1 MRENWKKSVSL
12 VICLAMLL
20 SAGFSAFAADY
31 KSTDLNGM
39 FVSEAVD
46 LGHPITN
53 TQFIN
58 CTFGVED
65 GKNMVYSTVSG
76 KPASFVVY
84 NLDDRKV
91 EREFLLAGA
100 KTCWSHGTDSK
111 GNVYIATQSAAS
123 LFRYDPNTKKVERL
137 GGITAP
143 DGTVQTALYDVSFDE
158 KDNVYFGTYP
168 SALVMKYDVAS
179 GSFEVFN
186 DSVFAG
192 EKYVRNQEIHNGYMY
207 CGNNADTPRFARIE
221 MKTGK
226 VEYLPNFELPS
237 GEYCKAFS
245 GGITSAGDYLFINF
259 TSSEKRSITAVYKIS
274 ENKWLTNEDQ
284 FVESNGFYVSPEL
297 NGKVYTHNRADN
309 KLWAFDLKTE
319 KYEKTEI
326 PGSTNRNSKWIEF
339 NTPDLPGK
347 TLCTVQSNGNV
358 TYINM
363 EKGTYEDVPSN
374 AAPQPIEVRSME
386 PGMKGSNTI
395 AIGAYMGPVLT
406 FLDDT
411 THQKTT
417 IASSQVEG
425 MGQVGDDFIVCTY
438 PGANIW
444 SVDCERPFETL
455 EKTQLT
461 TLSTDKQDR
470 PFKVIEAGEVAA
482 ISSVPDYG
490 ILDGALTIYDPVSKK
505 FDVYQGLIKE
515 QSIIGLA
522 YKDGK
527 IYGSTAIWGGLGIDP
542 TQTKAK
548 LFQFDL
554 ATRKVEKEVT
564 PQIKGLS
571 SDAMHIGDLSFSSDG
586 TLWGASGGT
595 IFKIDTN
602 TLAVTDEIKLKDYE
616 HKVTSQRFSP
626 YAIEW
631 INDHVM
637 VTNTGDVLN
646 IVDVNTKEAK
656 QLYPEGI
663 GYMTVSENGNIYFT
677 SSNRVTLYKMAL
689 RMDGNDKAYLNVDT
703 GSSQPGNG
711 YERVPYKNFG
721 FQDPGFM
728 KLSDGTNGDAK
739 TKVVTFSGISN
750 DDKATAKVA
759 YGVKG
764 QSKEANFDQFPQ
776 SIALE
781 EKDGKN
787 ALKVQMPQKGF
798 QIILPVPSVKF
809 DATYTKEDNYL
820 FKAKVYNTPAG
831 EAETAEDVSLD
842 PKNPKVYG
850 KIDMGSYVRFFDQD
864 GNKVGEDTAR
874 KYISGADKWQD
885 LEIEIPS
892 DLIPDE
898 AVSMTAYL
906 YVSSSNA
913 VYGLYVAEPAFYK
926 AAETSGEAEKP
937 ATLKE
942 SVILYLDHPNAY
954 VNLFQVPVD
963 ANNAEVKPYTKDDR
977 TLVPVRFI
985 SESIGAKVGWDDAT
999 QTVTI
1004 SQGRK
1009 EIKIRINDTVMEVGN
1024 EKVTLDVPAI
1034 TENDRTML
1042 PLRAVV
1048 EALDKEVFWDD
1059 RGLIVITDGKVLD
1072 ADKDKAVIDKIVSY
1086 FE

>member
-1 MRENWKKSVSL
+1 MRTNWKKPVSL
-12 VICLAMLL
+12 AICLAMLL
-20 SAGFSAFAADY
+20 SAGFRVFAADY
-31 KSTDLNGM
+31 KSEDLSRM
-39 FVSEAVD
+39 FVSQPVD
-46 LGHPITN
+46 LGYPITN

-65 GKNMVYSTVSG
+65 GKNMVYSTVTG

-100 KTCWSHGTDSK
+100 KNCWSHGTDSK
-111 GNVYIATQSAAS
+111 GNVYIATQSSSS
-123 LFRYDPNTKKVERL
+123 LFRYDPKTKKLDRL
-137 GGITAP
+137 GGIKAP

-179 GSFEVFN
+179 GNFEVFH

-192 EKYVRNQEIHNGYMY
+192 EKYVRTQEIYNGYMY

-237 GEYCKAFS
+237 GEYSKVFS
-245 GGITSAGDYLFINF
+245 GITSVGDYLFINF
-259 TSSEKRSITAVYKIS
+259 TSSEKRSLTAAYKIS

-297 NGKVYTHNRADN
+297 DGKVYTHNRAGN

-326 PGSTNRNSKWIEF
+326 QGSTNRNSKWIEF

-363 EKGTYEDVPSN
+363 EKGTYEDVPSH

-411 THQKTT
+411 THRKTT

-425 MGQVGDDFIVCTY
+425 MGQVGNDFIVCTY

-444 SVDCERPFETL
+444 SVDCEKPFEAL

-470 PFKVIEAGEVAA
+470 PFKVIEAGEAAA

-490 ILDGALTIYDPVSKK
+490 VLDGALTIYDPASKK

-548 LFQFDL
+548 LFRFDL
-554 ATRKVEKEVT
+554 ATRKVEKEVA
-564 PQIKGLS
+564 PQINGLGS
-571 SDAMHIGDLSFSSDG
+571 AAMHIGDLSFSSDG

-602 TLAVTDEIKLKDYE
+602 TLAVTDEIKLKDYAY
-616 HKVTSQRFSP
+616 KVTSQRFSP

-631 INDHVM
+631 INGHVM
-637 VTNTGDVLN
+637 VTNAGDVLN

-663 GYMTVSENGNIYFT
+663 GYMTVSEKGNIYFT
-677 SSNRVTLYKMAL
+677 SGDRVTLYKMAL
-689 RMDGNDKAYLNVDT
+689 RLDGNDKAYLNLGAGASEPV
-703 GSSQPGNG
+703 SG
-711 YERVPYKNFG
+711 YEKVPYKNFG
-721 FQDPGFM
+721 FQDPSFM

-776 SIALE
+776 SITLE

-798 QIILPVPSVKF
+798 QIILPIPSVKF
-809 DATYTKEDNYL
+809 DAACPKDSDYL
-820 FKAKVYNTPAG
+820 FKANIYNTPAG
-831 EAETAEDVSLD
+831 QAETAEDVSLD

-850 KIDMGSYVRFFDQD
+850 KIDMGCYIRFFDKD
-864 GNKVGEDTAR
+864 GKKVGEDTAR
-874 KYISGADKWQD
+874 KYISAADKWQE
-885 LEIEIPS
+885 LEIAVPAA
-892 DLIPDE
+892 LIPE
-898 AVSMTAYL
+898 GAVSMAPYL

-913 VYGLYVAEPAFYK
+913 AYGLYVAEPAFYK
-926 AAETSGEAEKP
+926 AAETSGETEKP
-937 ATLKE
+937 ASLKE
-942 SVILYLDHPNAY
+942 SVILYLDNPNAY

-963 ANNAEVKPYTKDDR
+963 ANNAEVKPYAKDGR
-977 TLVPVRFI
+977 TMVPVRFI
-985 SESIGAKVGWDDAT
+985 SESIGAKVGWDDAA
-999 QTVTI
+999 QTVTV
-1004 SQGRK
+1004 SLGRK
-1009 EIKIRINDTVMEVGN
+1009 TIKIRIGDTTMEVGG
-1024 EKVTLDVPAI
+1024 EKVTLDVPAV
-1034 TENDRTML
+1034 TENGRTML

-1048 EALDKEVFWDD
+1048 EALDKKVFWDD
-1059 RGLIVITDGKVLD
+1059 RGLIVITDETVLD
-1072 ADKDKAVIDKIVSY
+1072 AEKDKAVIDKIVSY